1 MERLLT
7 DEEKGKKGMFTIEA
21 FKQYKEERKVMD
33 LLGLCKCQECPLNGS
48 KKVLGEGTGTDEHYD
63 IILVGIAPAKTEVR
77 EGRPLVG
84 WSGTLLRK
92 TLAKLKVTNFYLTNT
107 LLCQLPEDI
116 KEKDLKLATDC
127 CRPRLLEEVKSKSP
141 KIVIAMGNI
150 PLEVLTNV
158 AYKIRSVNGRILP
171 GLVCPVL
178 PVIHPAS
185 LSRRADEFYDFVD
198 GLKSAPKYLNNTYQ
212 LASIPHRTIV
222 NEDNFSEVLQ
232 KLDKFELLAVDL
244 ETTGRGFYPYGKD
257 PDKIR
262 CICLATDEKTA
273 YIFPGESSP
282 YFEQHQNYV
291 YDSRLKD
298 LLSRK
303 KCIFHNGPFD
313 VGFLKQAGYD
323 VKIFFDTLLAHY
335 MIDERQYSHG
345 LKALAGKYLGA
356 PNWEED
362 IKEFLPH
369 KASSYDLVPDDK
381 LYEYAAYDVAYT
393 YQLSEGAGFRRKVAN
408 TQPYKEI
415 LNPCANMFA
424 EIRHRGIPVD
434 VGYLM
439 ELDGVL
445 EKEMDEKLEELEKL
459 VGYSLNPFSSS
470 EVAELLYDSLG
481 YQQIPGFGR
490 STAARILRILGGEI
504 CDKIQEV
511 REFGKLK
518 STYVVGVANFIDESF
533 RIHPF
538 YNLSGTVTGRIS
550 MTDPSMMNVS
560 YSGGVRKLYLP
571 EKGHL
576 ILEADQKQM
585 ELRCYAITSG
595 DNHLQDLLTRNE
607 DPHQL
612 VQNELVKRTS
622 LSSKWSGHEG
632 RVKAKAG
639 VFGRLYGRGKKDF
652 MMSYKLSEEDADE
665 LVAIIDTIFPSV
677 KEYLA
682 RVKKEVHETGI
693 LTSYFGRKRRFG
705 LVLDENKHE
714 CYRQGA
720 NFYIQS
726 MASDLNLCGM
736 LHLWDMKDKWG
747 IYPLFPVHDSIVI
760 DIPNI
765 SVVPEIKKE
774 LERYSKELVNGK
786 IGFKVDCS
794 VGTSWGSTK
803 KLEIN

>member
-1 MERLLT
+1 
-7 DEEKGKKGMFTIEA
+7 
-21 FKQYKEERKVMD
+21 MD
-33 LLGLCKCQECPLNGS
+33 PLELCKCEECPLKDS
-48 KKVLGEGTGTDEHYD
+48 KKVPGEGTGSDENYN
-63 IILVGIAPAKTEVR
+63 IVLVGIAPAKTEVR

-92 TLAKLKVTNFYLTNT
+92 TLAKLGVTSFYLTNT

-116 KEKDLKLATDC
+116 RDSEQRLAINCCKDRLFKEV
-127 CRPRLLEEVKSKSP
+127 ESKNP
-141 KIVIAMGNI
+141 EIVVAMGNI
-150 PLEVLTNV
+150 PLEALTGIG
-158 AYKIRSVNGRILP
+158 YKIKSVNGRILP
-171 GLVCPVL
+171 GLICPVL

-185 LSRRADEFYDFVD
+185 LSRRAEEFYDFVD
-198 GLKSAPKYLNNTYQ
+198 GLKSAPKYLTGTYQ
-212 LASIPHRTIV
+212 LASIPHRTII
-222 NEDNFSEVLQ
+222 NEDNIGEVLQ
-232 KLDKFELLAVDL
+232 VLDKSELLAVDL

-291 YDSRLKD
+291 YDSRLKN

-345 LKALAGKYLGA
+345 LKVLAGKYLGA

-408 TQPYKEI
+408 TQLYKEI

-459 VGYSLNPFSSS
+459 VGRYLNPFSPQ
-470 EVAELLYDSLG
+470 EVAELLYDNLG
-481 YQQIPGFGR
+481 YQQVPGFGR
-490 STAARILRILGGEI
+490 STAARILRMLGGEI

-518 STYVVGVANFIDESF
+518 STYVVGVANFIDDSF

-538 YNLSGTVTGRIS
+538 TNLSGTVTGRIS
-550 MTDPSMMNVS
+550 MSDPSMMNVS

-571 EKGHL
+571 EQGHL
-576 ILEADQKQM
+576 ILEADQKQI

-595 DNHLQDLLTRNE
+595 DSHLQDLLASGG

-612 VQNELVKRTS
+612 VQDQLVKRTS

-639 VFGRLYGRGKKDF
+639 VFGRLYGRGKRDF
-652 MMSYKLSEEDADE
+652 MMSYKLNEKDADE
-665 LVAIIDTIFPSV
+665 LVATIDTIFPSV

-682 RVKKEVHETGI
+682 RVKKEIHETGV

-726 MASDLNLCGM
+726 MASDINLYCM
-736 LHLWDMKDKWG
+736 LHLWDLKDKWG

-760 DIPNI
+760 DIPDV

-774 LERYSKELVNGK
+774 LEEYSRTLVQEQIK
-786 IGFKVDCS
+786 FKVDCS
-794 VGTSWGSTK
+794 VGTNWGETK
-803 KLEIN
+803 KLEIG